1 MRPLAFRKRTPRN
14 RDSRFYWLRLQLAD
28 TPTITWRLF
37 RRAESG
43 RWHMAAVVAT
53 RGEDRADVARRL
65 AAARRELLDRVDTV
79 DLQAMGLA
87 S

>member
-14 RDSRFYWLRLQLAD
+14 RDSRFYWLCLQIED

-43 RWHMAAVVAT
+43 RWHMASVVAT
-53 RGEDRADVARRL
+53 HGEDRAAVARRL
-65 AAARRELLDRVDTV
+65 AAARRELLDRVDMV